1 MFSWDG
7 FWGCWTALNLPK
19 RHSAIWFVKGKFINR
34 TSLVEFFLYWKS
46 RKLFSLSYT
55 QYYFWISTCIRSI
68 HSEIFGGNFLL
79 QFFLTEVK
87 FWSNHPPAS
96 GFFIDLSCLQLF
108 FLSVSFILF
117 IFNITLTNTHIQ
129 KKDTTGN
136 HTIFSHSQR

>member
-1 MFSWDG
+1 MCKYKSSRPISF
-7 FWGCWTALNLPK
+7 ALIFAEARSQLFKKCQSIPWHTLN
-19 RHSAIWFVKGKFINR
+19 SKFD
-34 TSLVEFFLYWKS
+34 WKS

-79 QFFLTEVK
+79 QFCLTVVK

-108 FLSVSFILF
+108 ILPVSFILF

-136 HTIFSHSQR
+136 HTIFSYSQR